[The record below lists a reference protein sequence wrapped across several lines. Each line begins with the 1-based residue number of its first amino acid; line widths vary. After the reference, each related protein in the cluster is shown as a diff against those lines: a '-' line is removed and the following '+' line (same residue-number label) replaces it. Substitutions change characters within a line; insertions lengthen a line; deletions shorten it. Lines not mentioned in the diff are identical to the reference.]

1 MHEGDVRIG
10 PEAGSEAI
18 VSKSVTEYDSRTQ
31 PPKPTR
37 NRRRWTK
44 ITTIVLILV
53 GLLVAADFGLAAF
66 AEHSVSQQARSQFG
80 LDSDPDVT
88 VHGFPFTT
96 QAISGEYDHISVRAE
111 GIEATDALRNVG
123 LRAELHD
130 VSAPLGDLLSG
141 DVSNVTVGELDG
153 RVRLRES
160 AIANIPPLTKI
171 DNLSIEPTSEE
182 YVREGPDSG
191 MSPEE
196 ARKRGEE
203 AYEAQRHR
211 SGNGSAS
218 GSTTGIRMSGEV
230 DIAGQSVE
238 IYAFAIVELTD
249 STISINPQRLQ
260 FAREHE
266 TTVVPPKVQDALL
279 PNFRVD
285 IDAADLPFTVTPT
298 DLVVTSGK
306 VIIEGTLR
314 DVRFADLSLNN

>member
-1 MHEGDVRIG
+1 
-10 PEAGSEAI
+10 
-18 VSKSVTEYDSRTQ
+18 
-31 PPKPTR
+31 
-37 NRRRWTK
+37 
-44 ITTIVLILV
+44 
-53 GLLVAADFGLAAF
+53 
-66 AEHSVSQQARSQFG
+66 
-80 LDSDPDVT
+80 
-88 VHGFPFTT
+88 
-96 QAISGEYDHISVRAE
+96 
-111 GIEATDALRNVG
+111 
-123 LRAELHD
+123 
-130 VSAPLGDLLSG
+130 
-141 DVSNVTVGELDG
+141 
-153 RVRLRES
+153 RES

-203 AYEAQRHR
+203 AYEAQRQR
-211 SGNGSAS
+211 SGDGSAS
-218 GSTTGIRMSGEV
+218 GSTTGTSMSGEV
-230 DIAGQSVE
+230 DIAGQSDE

-298 DLVVTSGK
+298 ELVVTSGK

-314 DVRFADLSLNN
+314 DVRFADLSLDH

>member
-1 MHEGDVRIG
+1 WLTGRGRSRTVRRETNARPFG
-10 PEAGSEAI
+10 GVRENGPRLVVAAPTVPRDSGCTRVTSGSAPEAGSEAI

-153 RVRLRES
+153 RVRLRE
-160 AIANIPPLTKI
+160 
-171 DNLSIEPTSEE
+171 
-182 YVREGPDSG
+182 
-191 MSPEE
+191 
-196 ARKRGEE
+196 
-203 AYEAQRHR
+203 
-211 SGNGSAS
+211 
-218 GSTTGIRMSGEV
+218 
-230 DIAGQSVE
+230 
-238 IYAFAIVELTD
+238 
-249 STISINPQRLQ
+249 
-260 FAREHE
+260 
-266 TTVVPPKVQDALL
+266 
-279 PNFRVD
+279 
-285 IDAADLPFTVTPT
+285 
-298 DLVVTSGK
+298 
-306 VIIEGTLR
+306 
-314 DVRFADLSLNN
+314 